1 MYPVTLTGRVVTLRE
16 FRSDDAADSLAIVG
30 DDQVT
35 QWLSFD
41 SRDLTAAER

>member
-16 FRSDDAADSLAIVG
+16 FRSDDAANSLAVVG
-30 DDQVT
+30 DERVT

-41 SRDLTAAER
+41 SRD